1 MSHRL
6 QADVRSGAALK
17 SRPKSAGARRSEP
30 PAASLAGA
38 RVPMTSFVE
47 SCVEAVTGSAVALE
61 RRTHGRKYA
70 RKLLRVL
77 ANKKNILVTTHEHPD
92 PDAFGAALAMC
103 TLLKQQLP
111 EATITASL
119 KGRVGG
125 GLNEVFYRE
134 TALKLAPWDDSK
146 LGEFDAIVLLDTQP
160 AFAYSPLPPDVHPT
174 VVIDHHRSH
183 RGRKPKS
190 PFCDI
195 RPDVGAST
203 SIIFGYLMELDFVIT
218 PDLAAVMLYAIES
231 DLAGAAGHPGDLDNI
246 ALSSLT
252 LKAEPH
258 KLYRMRYVDMPQSYY
273 TAYAAGLN
281 NAMFYDDAL
290 VTFLGPIDSL
300 EKPAV
305 IADFLLRFDQIHWAF
320 VIGVHGTTDGARLV
334 LSLRTDS
341 PKTSA
346 GDLLRRLL
354 RGVGEGG
361 GHRTKAGG
369 VIRLSHGSAAE
380 IERVRNLIR
389 RRYLRALKVNQSRS
403 QKLVPPAA

>member
-1 MSHRL
+1 
-6 QADVRSGAALK
+6 
-17 SRPKSAGARRSEP
+17 
-30 PAASLAGA
+30 
-38 RVPMTSFVE
+38 MTSFVE

-61 RRTHGRKYA
+61 RRSHGRKYA
-70 RKLLRVL
+70 RRLLRTL

-103 TLLKQQLP
+103 TLLKQYLP
-111 EATITASL
+111 EAAITASL

-134 TALKLAPWDDSK
+134 TALKLATWDDSK

-174 VVIDHHRSH
+174 VVIDHHHSR

-195 RPDVGAST
+195 RPDVGASV
-203 SIIFGYLMELDFVIT
+203 SIIFSYLMELDFVIT

-231 DLAGAAGHPGDLDNI
+231 DLAGAAGHPDDLDNI

-281 NAMFYDDAL
+281 NAMYYDEAL
-290 VTFLGPIDSL
+290 ITYLGPIDSL

-305 IADFLLRFDQIHWAF
+305 IADFLLRFDQIHWSLVSGVNGEGADARM
-320 VIGVHGTTDGARLV
+320 VI
-334 LSLRTDS
+334 SLRTDS
-341 PKTSA
+341 SKASA
-346 GDLLRRLL
+346 GDMLRRLL
-354 RGVGEGG
+354 RGIGEGG

-369 VIRLSHGSAAE
+369 VIRLANGSATE
-380 IERVRNLIR
+380 IERVRALIR
-389 RRYLRALKVNQSRS
+389 RRYLRALKVHQSRG
-403 QKLVPPAA
+403 QKLVPTTP